1 LIYDTLE
8 IVDPKKSKIKILGKS
23 ISYFSLGEGLASLI
37 ASVLMIYSFSIKHLA
52 IISAITSWIPLIIT
66 FFLVEPP
73 RKKMEKSHK
82 ENFKYIYKKLFQQSR
97 LLNLIILNS
106 VFSFAG
112 TLFAV
117 WIFQKYWT
125 NIGIPIF
132 YFGFLWATTNF
143 AVSLSSRYAHKI
155 EKKLGG
161 PLLLVILGLL
171 PIAGYFGISFFDHHI
186 LGFLVCL
193 FFQVCR
199 GVGQVILRDALN
211 KRVTGD
217 FRATA
222 NSVGQMG
229 VRIFFTCLGPFLGIY
244 IDSHGLPKGSL
255 SMGVFYIFVFIFA
268 MIPLI
273 RERKNFISLR

>member
-1 LIYDTLE
+1 
-8 IVDPKKSKIKILGKS
+8 
-23 ISYFSLGEGLASLI
+23 
-37 ASVLMIYSFSIKHLA
+37 
-52 IISAITSWIPLIIT
+52 
-66 FFLVEPP
+66 
-73 RKKMEKSHK
+73 
-82 ENFKYIYKKLFQQSR
+82 
-97 LLNLIILNS
+97 
-106 VFSFAG
+106 
-112 TLFAV
+112 
-117 WIFQKYWT
+117 
-125 NIGIPIF
+125 
-132 YFGFLWATTNF
+132 
-143 AVSLSSRYAHKI
+143 
-155 EKKLGG
+155 
-161 PLLLVILGLL
+161 LLVILGLL